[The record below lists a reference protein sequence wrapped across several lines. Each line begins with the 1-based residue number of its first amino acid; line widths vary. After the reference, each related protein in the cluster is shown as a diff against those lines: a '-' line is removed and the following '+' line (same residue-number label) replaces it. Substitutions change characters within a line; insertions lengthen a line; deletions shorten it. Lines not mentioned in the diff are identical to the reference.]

1 MNKPRKRPL
10 GRRSPV
16 GKNVFKTKSGA
27 TFKVHRS
34 LADRLNLRRD
44 GRARQKALRM
54 AGMPKEPLKRLL
66 YRLHPKRMYKYW
78 FSREGGIMALKIT
91 GIGLVGG
98 FLLLVGLFAYFRK
111 DLPNLRDISGNN
123 IGGSVLYYD
132 RSGKTLLWEDVDGVK
147 RIPVQNDQMSQFMQD
162 ATIAIE
168 DKDFFHH
175 SGFDVRGITRAAWN
189 NSFGDGGR
197 QGGSTITQQLVRL
210 TQPDVSK
217 EQTYQRKIKELI
229 LSIELER
236 SYTKQE
242 ILTGYLNSAPYG
254 GIEYGVE
261 AAARNYFEKSAKDLN
276 LSESTLLA
284 AIPKS
289 PYYYSPYSG
298 GFDKEDTLGRQH
310 YILDQMVEQGKIDSE
325 QAEKAKKV
333 DVLATVKDRKP
344 RYDGIKAP
352 WFVLAAKEQ
361 MEEKFGG
368 QTVKRG
374 GWKVTTTLDLKLQ
387 EIAERQ
393 VAEGLHQVRRQGGD
407 SAAFVAEDVENGQ
420 IVALVGGSDFGNEEY
435 GQNNYARL
443 RLPPGSSF
451 KPYDYLALI
460 EHSDDFGA
468 GSVLYDTKGELPGY
482 PCTRKGLPPPRG
494 TGNCLHDF
502 DFRFP
507 GPMTLRYALGGS
519 RNVPA
524 VKAMLITGVEKTI
537 ETATSLGLSGYQCF
551 HPDTADINRATKS
564 DEIPCGAS
572 SALGDGAFLKL
583 DEHVHAY
590 GSISRNGRNIP
601 QTYILN
607 IKDAQDDVIEEWKPS
622 DGDQVVRPDS
632 AYITADMMAD
642 PNASYFPAGQKIH
655 RNNGWKFSLKTGT
668 TNDAKD
674 GWLMGFSTKY
684 SAGVWV
690 GHHTRQTE
698 MSGFM
703 ETMTRP
709 IWNGWMTE
717 AHEGQEPKERERPEG
732 VQEQP
737 AYVIRSHVGL
747 GSIEPSPS
755 TDLYPSWYK
764 KPKAAG
770 NTQRTIDIV
779 SNKLATDCTPQRA
792 RKSINEAAAEVFS
805 GDSFVDSR
813 RGANVNAS
821 DDVHNCGDAKP
832 NIAFAGGT
840 TNCTAGNC
848 NFKVNVGQG
857 THPISSSRFPGTV
870 NLIVDGK
877 IVQTVNIG
885 GPGQVT
891 LTYSGGGNGQKQ
903 IIAEI
908 IDSVL
913 YDARATATVKFGSQ
927 QTQEEDLE
935 LEADV
940 NGSGTQV
947 KFSWNSIDGASG
959 YTLCYKADG
968 PEQCS
973 PHSASSTGTGN
984 LVVLPNKDYS
994 ATISATGTGK
1004 SDTISFDT
1012 N

>member
-1 MNKPRKRPL
+1 MNKPRNRPL
-10 GRRSPV
+10 GRKSPAR
-16 GKNVFKTKSGA
+16 KNAFTTKSGS
-27 TFKVHRS
+27 TFKINRS
-34 LADRLNLRRD
+34 LADRLHLRRD
-44 GRARQKALRM
+44 GKSRTKALRM
-54 AGMPKEPLKRLL
+54 AGMPKEPLKRIL

-91 GIGLVGG
+91 GIGLVAG

-132 RSGKTLLWEDVDGVK
+132 RTGKTLLWEDVDGVK
-147 RIPVQNDQMSQFMQD
+147 RIPVQNDQMSQFIKD
-162 ATIAIE
+162 ATVAIE
-168 DKDFFHH
+168 DQDFFRH
-175 SGFDVRGITRAAWN
+175 SGFDVRGIARAAWSN
-189 NSFGDGGR
+189 AFGDNGR

-210 TQPDVSK
+210 TQPEVSR
-217 EQTYQRKIKELI
+217 EQTYQRKVKELI

-242 ILTGYLNSAPYG
+242 ILTGYLNAAPYG

-261 AAARNYFEKSAKDLN
+261 AAARNYFEKSAKDL
-276 LSESTLLA
+276 TLAEASMLA

-289 PYYYSPYSG
+289 PYYYSVYSG
-298 GFDKEDTLGRQH
+298 GFDKESTVGRQH
-310 YILDQMVEQGKIDSE
+310 YILDQMVQQGMVTGE

-333 DVLATVKDRKP
+333 DVVATVKDRKP

-374 GWKVTTTLDLKLQ
+374 GWKITTTLDLGLQ
-387 EIAERQ
+387 EIAERKVNEGIAQ
-393 VAEGLHQVRRQGGD
+393 VQRQGGD
-407 SAAFVAEDVENGQ
+407 SAAFVAEDVENAQ
-420 IVALVGGSDFGNEEY
+420 IVALVGGSDFRNPEF

-468 GSVLYDTKGELPGY
+468 GSVLYDTQGELPGY
-482 PCTRKGLPPPRG
+482 PCTRKGSPPPRG
-494 TGNCLHDF
+494 TGNCLHDY

-524 VKAMLITGVEKTI
+524 VKAMLIAGIDKTI
-537 ETATSLGLSGYQCF
+537 DTANKLGLKSGYKCF
-551 HPDTADINRATKS
+551 QDEGLTK
-564 DEIPCGAS
+564 EGECYAS
-572 SALGDGAFLKL
+572 SAIGDGAFLKL

-590 GSISRNGRNIP
+590 STISRNGRTIP

-607 IKDAQDDVIEEWKPS
+607 IKDAQGEMIDEWKPS
-622 DGDQVVRPDS
+622 DGEQAVRPES
-632 AYITADMMAD
+632 AYIVADMMAD
-642 PNASYFPAGQKIH
+642 PNASYFPASQKIH
-655 RNNGWKFSLKTGT
+655 RFNGHNFSLKTGT
-668 TNDAKD
+668 TNDDKD

-690 GHHTRQTE
+690 GHHTRQVE

-717 AHEGQEPKERERPEG
+717 VHQKLEPKERPKPEG
-732 VQEQP
+732 LQTLP
-737 AYVIRSHVGL
+737 AYVVRSHVGN
-747 GSIEPSPS
+747 GSVEPSPN
-755 TDLYPSWYK
+755 TDIFPGWYK
-764 KPKAAG
+764 KPKASG
-770 NTQRTIDIV
+770 NTKRTIDIV
-779 SNKLATDCTPQRA
+779 SNKLATDCTPARA
-792 RKSINEAAAEVFS
+792 RKEIFEASAEVFS
-805 GDSFVDSR
+805 GDSFVDNGQ
-813 RGANVNAS
+813 GANVNAT

-832 NIAFAGGT
+832 NIAFVGATATCTGGS
-840 TNCTAGNC
+840 CS
-848 NFKVNVGQG
+848 FKANVGQG
-857 THPISSSRFPGTV
+857 THPISSSRFPGTI
-870 NLIVDGK
+870 NLIVDGQV
-877 IVQTVNIG
+877 VQTVHIG
-885 GPGQVT
+885 GPGQVN
-891 LTYSGGGNGQKQ
+891 LTYSGGTSGQKQ
-903 IIAEI
+903 VIAEI

-913 YDARATATVKFGSQ
+913 YEARATATVTFGGGAPA
-927 QTQEEDLE
+927 EEDLD

-940 NGSGTQV
+940 TGGLGNRKV
-947 KFSWNSIDGASG
+947 KFTWNNIGGASG
-959 YTLCYKADG
+959 YKVCYVSSDI

-973 PHSASSTGTGN
+973 QYDAGSTGSGN
-984 LVVLPNKDYS
+984 LTVIHNKDYS
-994 ATISATGTGK
+994 ATITANGTGK
-1004 SDTISFDT
+1004 TDTINFDT
-1012 N
+1012 